1 MDAAHDLASSK
12 QVFHIRLAVCRDVQT
27 AVLIVQRRID
37 QDRLLADIDAVLY
50 KHPHHG
56 RDALFNRAR
65 AVFQLDHRRVE
76 PDGLPG
82 GSLDALAALGALADD
97 GGRGHVARFER
108 VHEDLA
114 VRVHKH
120 CADRAHLF
128 RDQRAVDLR
137 RIGRARGVVLKCI
150 GIKQLRARA
159 VAEHKAVGGRAVVV
173 RGGEALIVEPPCAAG
188 GKNDGLCLRDQQ
200 LLRLHVQ
207 QDRARAAAVFVLDK
221 LHGGGKVDDGNA
233 AVEDFVAQRAHD
245 LRAGIVLGCVHTLAG
260 RAAAVGGD
268 HGAVGC
274 FVKFHTEPGQPLDG
288 LRRVHDELV
297 QKILLRGKMTAA
309 VGVEE
314 VLGRGV
320 VRLVGSLNAALGHH
334 GVRVAHAELRDDH
347 DLRARIIG
355 LNGCG
360 AACTAAADDENVR
373 LIVGLR
379 QIKCLVQDTRFALQQ
394 LRQLQR
400 DLLALIGAEAQLGE
414 LLGAVVGMEFLQQRF
429 LFLRRHAAGVQL
441 RVFFAGRFHLADGG
455 QHVRVLIHDMRPPY
469 FSISRWL

>member
-1 MDAAHDLASSK
+1 M
-12 QVFHIRLAVCRDVQT
+12 
-27 AVLIVQRRID
+27 
-37 QDRLLADIDAVLY
+37 
-50 KHPHHG
+50 
-56 RDALFNRAR
+56 
-65 AVFQLDHRRVE
+65 AVFILDE
-76 PDGLPG
+76 FD
-82 GSLDALAALGALADD
+82 
-97 GGRGHVARFER
+97 
-108 VHEDLA
+108 
-114 VRVHKH
+114 
-120 CADRAHLF
+120 
-128 RDQRAVDLR
+128 
-137 RIGRARGVVLKCI
+137 
-150 GIKQLRARA
+150 
-159 VAEHKAVGGRAVVV
+159 
-173 RGGEALIVEPPCAAG
+173 
-188 GKNDGLCLRDQQ
+188 
-200 LLRLHVQ
+200 
-207 QDRARAAAVFVLDK
+207 
-221 LHGGGKVDDGNA
+221 GGGKVNDGNA
-233 AVEDFVAQRAHD
+233 SIENLVAQRAHD
-245 LRAGIVLGCVHTLAG
+245 LGAGIVLGCVHALAG

-268 HGAVGC
+268 HGAVGR
-274 FVKFHTEPGQPLDG
+274 FVKFHTEPGQPLNS
-288 LRRVHDELV
+288 LRRVHDEFI

-314 VLGRGV
+314 VLGRGI

-360 AACTAAADDENVR
+360 AACAAAADDENVR